1 MPGRLRLQ
9 WLVSHGAESV
19 CPKNFPEP
27 EFISVYFADAT
38 LAGAFVARW
47 CAGSKA
53 DTAGGVSHI
62 TRG

>member
-27 EFISVYFADAT
+27 EFISVYFGGLDPEIGAAAVRHAHAAT
-38 LAGAFVARW
+38 P
-47 CAGSKA
+47 
-53 DTAGGVSHI
+53 TAETTPRLSV
-62 TRG
+62 